1 MLFQKL
7 NALEHLVMLSPGEDT
22 VGLLSE
28 STVVRRGKMDIIQW
42 SSLGLVSG
50 QVKGR
55 RGDGPQNEVCW
66 EVCMRMHG
74 VQFQVPPG

>member
-7 NALEHLVMLSPGEDT
+7 NALEHLVMLCPGEDT

-42 SSLGLVSG
+42 SSLGLVLEL
-50 QVKGR
+50 R
-55 RGDGPQNEVCW
+55 
-66 EVCMRMHG
+66 
-74 VQFQVPPG
+74 PGKRTEG